1 MVYENRLDAERRVAV
16 LLGFDTMSPHTWPH
30 GVISQILDKAESEF
44 LKSLQKDL
52 QFYGPSLSSSIKSKE
67 R

>member
-1 MVYENRLDAERRVAV
+1 MVYENRLDAERHVAV

-30 GVISQILDKAESEF
+30 GVIREILDKAESAF

-52 QFYGPSLSSSIKSKE
+52 QFFGPSLSASIKSEE